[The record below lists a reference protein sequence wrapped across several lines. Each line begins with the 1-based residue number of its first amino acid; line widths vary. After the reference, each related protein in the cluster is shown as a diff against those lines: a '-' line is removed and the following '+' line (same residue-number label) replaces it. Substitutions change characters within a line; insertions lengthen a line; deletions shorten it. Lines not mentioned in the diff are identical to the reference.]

1 MKSSPKRARGL
12 ALVATGLTIIAAAC
26 GDRNPPP
33 SDTTTA
39 TPTPAD
45 KAATGGTEATQ
56 VAMGDSV
63 FKGQLAGGIC
73 YTCHGPDA
81 KGTTLAPD
89 LTDTLWLNGDGSR
102 EFIANT
108 VRTGV
113 PQPKQF
119 TAPMPAF
126 EQTLTADQINA
137 VAAYVHS
144 LSRPR

>member
-1 MKSSPKRARGL
+1 MRNITKRAHGL
-12 ALVATGLTIIAAAC
+12 PLLAAGLTIVALAC
-26 GDRNPPP
+26 GERNQEPP
-33 SDTTTA
+33 DTA
-39 TPTPAD
+39 TVTPAD
-45 KAATGGTEATQ
+45 KAATGGTEAAQ
-56 VAMGDSV
+56 VAMGDSI
-63 FKGQLAGGIC
+63 FKGQLGGGIC

-81 KGTTLAPD
+81 RGTTLAPD

-102 EFIANT
+102 DFIAST

-119 TAPMPAF
+119 AAPMPAF
-126 EQTLTADQINA
+126 EQALTADQVNA